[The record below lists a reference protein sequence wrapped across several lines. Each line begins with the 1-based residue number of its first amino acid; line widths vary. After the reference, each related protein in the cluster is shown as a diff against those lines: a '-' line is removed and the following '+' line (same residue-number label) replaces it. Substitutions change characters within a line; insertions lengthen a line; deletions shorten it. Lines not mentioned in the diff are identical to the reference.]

1 MLCSKSY
8 PVLMTTPGETHQ
20 TPERWTPSLDTFG
33 ARLAAIR
40 QKLGWNVKEAA
51 IACGLPPENWRRWEQ
66 ENIEPRRLVTI
77 AMAIATRTGV
87 DLDWLVYGPDRARS
101 RVTEGYPSRDPLA
114 TRVVRPTGPVRHG
127 DARRQPRGRV
137 TAVRSGAPRQTS
149 TATHRTVSLPAT
161 A

>member
-20 TPERWTPSLDTFG
+20 TPERWTPSFDTFG

-87 DLDWLVYGPDRARS
+87 DLDWLVYGPDRARNA
-101 RVTEGYPSRDPLA
+101 RVTAGYPSRDPLA

-127 DARRQPRGRV
+127 DARRRPADRL
-137 TAVRSGAPRQTS
+137 TAVRFADTPATSTRTRQT
-149 TATHRTVSLPAT
+149 APLPA
-161 A
+161 